1 LTFLFKQAL
10 NIFFLILGSLLVL
23 SFSPFNFYL
32 IPPLVFS
39 IFFWL
44 IHKKNLPL
52 KECLLFGLGL
62 FIFGIYWIYICLQ
75 RFGGM
80 PEVLAILST
89 LSLCLFLSLFF
100 LSLSVFPKFKNQPLL
115 IPAIFTLVEWVR
127 SWIFTGFPWLT
138 LGYSQVEVSPLA
150 GYIPITGIYGVSF
163 LLILTSHLLFL
174 LLLKANQRL
183 WIILFIITI
192 WGGGHFLKKV
202 EWTEPNGSPIEVTL
216 LQGNVKQDEK
226 WDQTKIKKI
235 LNKYES
241 LILKSNS
248 PLTVLPETS
257 IPLLLEY
264 IPSNYLN
271 KIKGHMKKI
280 DGNLILGVI
289 ERDDGGIYNSAV
301 SYGEDKSQ
309 KYRKY
314 HLVPFGEYVP
324 LRSIFGFIYE
334 NLLNMPFNDLSRGE
348 RKQLPMQFDQQKIAI
363 NICYE
368 DVFGNE
374 IIRQLPNANILLNMS
389 NDAWYGHSIAAEQHL
404 QISQARAIETGRMM
418 LRATNT
424 GVTAF
429 INEKGKVMNK
439 LPQFKSGSLTQNV
452 QGFNGSTPFIK
463 YGHFPILILCF
474 LIISITLLRE
484 KLISKFLAVIKKQRK
499 IR

>member
-1 LTFLFKQAL
+1 LTLLFKNAL
-10 NIFFLILGSLLVL
+10 NSSFFFLGGLLVL

-32 IPPLVFS
+32 ILPVVFT

-44 IHKKNLPL
+44 IQKNNLPV
-52 KECLLFGLGL
+52 KECLFFGLGF

-75 RFGGM
+75 KFGGM
-80 PEVLAILST
+80 PEIAAILST
-89 LSLCLFLSLFF
+89 FSLCLFLSLFF
-100 LSLSVFPKFKNQPLL
+100 LSLSIFSKFKNQPLL
-115 IPAIFTLVEWVR
+115 VAAIFTLVEWVR

-138 LGYSQVEVSPLA
+138 LGYSQVESSPLA
-150 GYIPITGIYGVSF
+150 GYIPITGIYGISF
-163 LLILTSHLLFL
+163 LLVFTSHLIFL
-174 LLLKANQRL
+174 LITNTHQRL
-183 WIILFIITI
+183 WIIFLIIII
-192 WGGGHFLKKV
+192 WGGGHFLKKI
-202 EWTEPNGSPIEVTL
+202 EWTKPIGDPIEVTL

-248 PLTVLPETS
+248 QLTVLPETS

-289 ERDDGGIYNSAV
+289 ERDGADVYNSAM
-301 SYGEDKSQ
+301 SFGQDKSQ

-334 NLLNMPFNDLSRGE
+334 DLLNMPFNDLSRGE
-348 RKQLPMQFDQQKIAI
+348 RKQLPMMFDQQKIAI

-374 IIRQLPNANILLNMS
+374 IIHQLPNANILLNMS

-424 GVTAF
+424 GITAF

-439 LPQFKSGSLTQNV
+439 LPQFQSGSLTQNV
-452 QGFNGSTPFIK
+452 QGFYGSTPFIK

-474 LIISITLLRE
+474 LITSITLLRK

>member
-1 LTFLFKQAL
+1 MTLLSKQVINTSFLF
-10 NIFFLILGSLLVL
+10 LGGLLVL

-32 IPPLVFS
+32 IIPIIFT

-44 IHKKNLPL
+44 IQKNNLPL
-52 KECLLFGLGL
+52 KECLFFGLG
-62 FIFGIYWIYICLQ
+62 FYIFGIYWIYICLQ
-75 RFGGM
+75 KFGGM
-80 PEVLAILST
+80 PEIAAILST
-89 LSLCLFLSLFF
+89 FSLCFFLSLFF
-100 LSLSVFPKFKNQPLL
+100 LSLTIFPKFKNQPFL
-115 IPAIFTLVEWVR
+115 IAAFFTLAEWVR

-138 LGYSQVEVSPLA
+138 LGYSQVESSPLA

-163 LLILTSHLLFL
+163 LLILTSHLIFL
-174 LLLKANQRL
+174 LLNKTHQRL
-183 WIILFIITI
+183 WIIFLIIII
-192 WGGGHFLKKV
+192 WGGGHFLKKI
-202 EWTEPNGSPIEVTL
+202 EWTEPNGDPIEVTL

-271 KIKGHMKKI
+271 KIKEHMKKI

-289 ERDDGGIYNSAV
+289 ERDDGGIYNSAI
-301 SYGEDKSQ
+301 SFGEDESQ

-324 LRSIFGFIYE
+324 LRGIFGFIYE
-334 NLLNMPFNDLSRGE
+334 DLLNMPFNDLLRGE
-348 RKQLPMQFDQQKIAI
+348 GNQLPMKFDQQKIAI

-404 QISQARAIETGRMM
+404 QISQARAIEMGRMM

-439 LPQFKSGSLTQNV
+439 LPQFQSGSLTQNV
-452 QGFNGSTPFIK
+452 QGFNGSTPFIQ

-474 LIISITLLRE
+474 LIISITSLRE